1 MDDTKNVQSKNIL
14 LIRILT
20 AQSNFPKMKEHM
32 TLMMQDANQSKDV
45 QSISVLVQYLAQRVS
60 KNKRLHDI
68 ECYLEN

>member
-1 MDDTKNVQSKNIL
+1 
-14 LIRILT
+14 
-20 AQSNFPKMKEHM
+20 M